1 MSVDLERVG
10 GVGVI
15 SLNAPPANAYNLEML
30 HELQSINQKIRHES
44 EIRVVVINS

>member
-15 SLNAPPANAYNLEML
+15 TLNARLLML
-30 HELQSINQKIRHES
+30 TTSKCCKS
-44 EIRVVVINS
+44 CSP